1 MKTILKSLL
10 VLLLVAGFDFQSKA
24 QSYEL
29 EIDSLIGIPDQV
41 VNGDTVSFYMIVS
54 LNSPLFYSGDVFVEI
69 EYGGNFYEIDEI
81 TLTNPNGVL
90 SPSSPNYIQAQ
101 HRFSTDD
108 DLSIG
113 DNVVVVWPRIGD
125 GITPPQT
132 VVNPYTT
139 IVTLVEPNSIQ
150 DVPSREFKSVL
161 YPNPAKNIVRIKLEN
176 SERLLNAS
184 VYDLSGKLMTQI
196 NNLQQFDVSGFA
208 PGLYFVD
215 VVLEN
220 GTVYSDKLLITY

>member
-10 VLLLVAGFDFQSKA
+10 ALLLVAGIHFQSKA

-90 SPSSPNYIQAQ
+90 SPSSPNYIQAH
-101 HRFSTDD
+101 HRFSTDN

-125 GITPPQT
+125 GITPPQS

-150 DVPSREFKSVL
+150 DVPTREFKSVL
-161 YPNPAKNIVRIKLEN
+161 YPNPANNVVRIKLDN
-176 SERLLNAS
+176 SEQLESVS
-184 VYDLSGKLMTQI
+184 VYDLSGKSMIQATRV
-196 NNLQQFDVSGFA
+196 QQLDVSGLA
-208 PGLYFVD
+208 SGLYFVD
-215 VVLEN
+215 VILEN